1 MALQTSGAISLN
13 DIHVEAGGTTGT
25 QASIN
30 DADIIGLIS
39 KSSGAQMSFS
49 EWYGASAFTPFDW
62 PNVTFSNVPA
72 TAFINTAANTYIP
85 NSIRW
90 GNSGNTLFLQRYSL
104 PWIYWSN
111 VSSAYDWSTF
121 TGSFSS
127 WTNLTNYL
135 PSGANTSGNYFADF
149 TFKPDGT
156 KMYVLWS
163 GDGNTSTS
171 SADHYNYIIEINL
184 NTAWTPSSVAS
195 GNNYQLLPAGV
206 THWPGPN
213 YYGPDGTS
221 RTSSTWDHNAADSGS
236 TIQFKSDGTKAWIC
250 CRGGRGNF
258 HNNFIYQYTLSTAWD
273 LSTLTADHAIVLS
286 THSSNWYEGFRDVFF
301 RMSDDG
307 TRGFYLAT
315 YPQTTNTYCHATDM
329 SFSTAYDIASYTSTR
344 RDLSSSGVSWANTG
358 FNTLG
363 TGSCRQFYQNT
374 SYAGNGFEIV
384 EKSNGSM
391 DVYTANSAG
400 SSGGTS
406 TKRTNVATK
415 YNLGSSITSSDQD
428 SDVRTVVDLNNAAYA
443 AGAGSYGGWSGFA
456 LDSCMKD
463 DGTRLYMLSGS
474 YYSAYRIY
482 QFSLS
487 TPWDIATATPVINP
501 TGSTRNAYAL
511 PTSVGG
517 TSVAYASN
525 DTSFDIC
532 DSGTKIVAVVA
543 SGTSRDLI
551 YGTMSTAWDLST
563 ISWQSK
569 MNLNVYGIA
578 YFTRVK
584 INHNGKV
591 IAMTGHQSNYSGY
604 ARIVTF
610 TSTNAYDFANP
621 SNYTALSKTIVTS
634 NASGAG
640 WNNYRS
646 YCRGMSVDPQG
657 GGCVLYLHS
666 NRWGVTQYT
675 VTNENFLIGSGTSPT
690 GSDYAPSVSDYFYPA
705 STSDEYRVVNSP
717 LKSDSTKCI
726 AARNSSG
733 GTTYNPHEFVNF
745 EF

>member
-39 KSSGAQMSFS
+39 KSSGSQMAFS

-62 PNVTFSNVPA
+62 PNVTFSNTPA

-90 GNSGNTLFLQRYSL
+90 GNSGNTLFIQRYSL
-104 PWIYWSN
+104 PWIYWSS

-171 SADHYNYIIEINL
+171 SADHYNYIIQINL

-195 GNNYQLLPAGV
+195 NNNYQLLPAGSAN
-206 THWPGPN
+206 WPGTS

-221 RTSSTWDHNAADSGS
+221 LSSWSSNQAKPASS
-236 TIQFKSDGTKAWIC
+236 IQFKSDGTKVWIA
-250 CRGGRGNF
+250 CRGYTSSNSYSTW
-258 HNNFIYQYTLSTAWD
+258 IYQYTLSTAWD
-273 LSTLTADHAIVLS
+273 LSTLSADHGIVLNAS
-286 THSSNWYEGFRDVFF
+286 HSNNWHETEPDGFF

-307 TRGFYLAT
+307 TRGLLLSSSASTSSSYA
-315 YPQTTNTYCHATDM
+315 HVTDM
-329 SFSTAYDIASYTSTR
+329 SFSTAYDIASYTNTR

-363 TGSCRQFYQNT
+363 TGSSRQFYQGT
-374 SYAGNGFEIV
+374 SFSGSGFEIV

-391 DVYTANSAG
+391 DVYTTNSAN

-415 YNLGSSITSSDQD
+415 YNLGSSITSNDQD
-428 SDVRTVVDLNNAAYA
+428 SDVRTVSALSNAAYA
-443 AGAGSYGGWSGFA
+443 AGAGSYGGWSSFA

-487 TPWDIATATPVINP
+487 TPWDISTATPVINP

-543 SGTSRDLI
+543 SGSSRDLI

-569 MNLNVYGIA
+569 MNLNVYGIT

-591 IAMTGHQSNYSGY
+591 IAMTGHQSSWSGY

-640 WNNYRS
+640 WSNYRS

-657 GGCVLYLHS
+657 NGCVLYLHS

-675 VTNENFLIGSGTSPT
+675 VTNENFLIGSGTSST

-705 STSDEYRVVNSP
+705 STSDHYKVVNSP

-726 AARNSSG
+726 AARNQSG
-733 GTTYNPHEFVNF
+733 GTNYNPYEFVNF